1 MACKSFYV
9 LSILRIVFSIFF
21 VQLWNRIETNDSAWN
36 KSSFLY
42 LLFFY
47 FIYTKNDSET
57 VSLSKKEKRKKKCIA
72 QETFSYYKQVIS
84 FQLPYYYSKLS
95 TLIEFPFHEQIN
107 TFVHLHFHR
116 FYRQFFRARPLKRKK
131 KKGARASIEE
141 EYKLISVHRPRV
153 YLSLI
158 NRLRRGPRCRLPTLP
173 SSSVHTLRWIYPL
186 LLSFVSFSSL
196 SKQFFK
202 LGPPIR

>member
-1 MACKSFYV
+1 MVCKSFYV

-47 FIYTKNDSET
+47 FIYKNNSET

-84 FQLPYYYSKLS
+84 FQLPYYYS
-95 TLIEFPFHEQIN
+95 
-107 TFVHLHFHR
+107 
-116 FYRQFFRARPLKRKK
+116 
-131 KKGARASIEE
+131 
-141 EYKLISVHRPRV
+141 
-153 YLSLI
+153 
-158 NRLRRGPRCRLPTLP
+158 NRLNLYFG
-173 SSSVHTLRWIYPL
+173 
-186 LLSFVSFSSL
+186 
-196 SKQFFK
+196 
-202 LGPPIR
+202 

>member
-1 MACKSFYV
+1 MCKSFYV

-36 KSSFLY
+36 KSPFLY

-131 KKGARASIEE
+131 KERGARLHRRRIQINFSPWASC
-141 EYKLISVHRPRV
+141 LP
-153 YLSLI
+153 LSD
-158 NRLRRGPRCRLPTLP
+158 
-173 SSSVHTLRWIYPL
+173 
-186 LLSFVSFSSL
+186 
-196 SKQFFK
+196 
-202 LGPPIR
+202 